1 MIAMI
6 DANLHLKRLRAFTLW
21 TSAILFS
28 ILLNVVFFSLLP
40 ELVSSNPQKPEDTKR
55 FHVVNVVRVKQKE
68 TPAKKKEIKKPE
80 KRKDPQ
86 KNTLQNPVVRKKPL
100 PQVQKLPFEL
110 NLKLPAGPGTL
121 PTFPMEMVPFDFF
134 GMQDAYG
141 IGDLDGPL
149 TPLAQVPPLYP
160 LRAKRMGIEGWVKV
174 QFVVTER
181 GVVDQIEIIE
191 AEPKQVFD
199 ESVIRCVSS
208 WRFAPGEVQG
218 EPVKT
223 RVQTT
228 IRFKLES

>member
-1 MIAMI
+1 M
-6 DANLHLKRLRAFTLW
+6 RAFTLW
-21 TSAILFS
+21 TSAIVLAV
-28 ILLNVVFFSLLP
+28 LLNMLIFSLLP
-40 ELVSSNPQKPEDTKR
+40 ELVSSNPQKPVDTQR
-55 FHVVNVVRVKQKE
+55 FHAVNLVRVKKKE
-68 TPAKKKEIKKPE
+68 TPAKKKEIRKPQ

-86 KNTLQNPVVRKKPL
+86 KKPLENPVVREKPQS
-100 PQVQKLPFEL
+100 QVPKLPFEL

-134 GMQDAYG
+134 GMEGTYG

-149 TPLAQVPPLYP
+149 TPLSQVPPLYP
-160 LRAKRMGIEGWVKV
+160 LRAKRLGIEGWVRI
-174 QFVVTER
+174 QFVVTEK
-181 GVVDQIEIIE
+181 GSVDQIEIVE
-191 AEPKQVFD
+191 AQPKEVFN

-228 IRFKLES
+228 IKFKLES